1 MNKTGKT
8 IKSGSIVID
17 KRKVPK
23 QERRDKMFNARESSN
38 NIKKRKKV
46 MRKLKIDSKGDYLVH
61 ATDKLYI
68 DLNLAP
74 LNSNAEEMEQ

>member
-1 MNKTGKT
+1 MAKKVNKQ
-8 IKSGSIVID
+8 D
-17 KRKVPK
+17 
-23 QERRDKMFNARESSN
+23 RRDTPFTARESSN

-61 ATDKLYI
+61 ATDKLYT

-74 LNSNAEEMEQ
+74 LNSNAEEMNNNE